1 MNILSYNVR
10 GLGRGIKWAAIR
22 RLRKMEDPDLICLQ
36 ETKKELIDKAMCQ
49 AIWGDAEVSWEMQP
63 AINSAG
69 GILCMWCDKA
79 FRLQRKVIGTGF
91 IFLQGE
97 LIREAQQ
104 INIITIYSPCDIHG
118 KRLLWEAVKQLKDT
132 AAGVLWCI
140 LGDFNS
146 IRVPEERFG
155 SSQRSIIDSSINE
168 FNDWIHDLELLEVPW
183 LDRNFTWI
191 RPNGASRSR
200 LDRCLVSSEWLI
212 RWPAS
217 VQSTLARKFL
227 DHCPIFLRSKA
238 VD

>member
-79 FRLQRKVIGTGF
+79 FRLQRKVIGTDF

-118 KRLLWEAVKQLKDT
+118 KRLLWEAVKQLKDLVPAKGLSLT
-132 AAGVLWCI
+132 AASTNSMIGFMIWSCSRFLGWTGISLGSDQMVPLGV
-140 LGDFNS
+140 G
-146 IRVPEERFG
+146 
-155 SSQRSIIDSSINE
+155 
-168 FNDWIHDLELLEVPW
+168 WIGAWFP
-183 LDRNFTWI
+183 RN
-191 RPNGASRSR
+191 G
-200 LDRCLVSSEWLI
+200 
-212 RWPAS
+212 
-217 VQSTLARKFL
+217 
-227 DHCPIFLRSKA
+227 
-238 VD
+238 